1 VTKKSTESVA
11 ASSATWETLEA
22 FTRRSV
28 QELLQRMLEEEV
40 DGLLARG
47 RYERRAA
54 IDAPVGYRNAAGRGT
69 NATDDPASDRVG
81 FDLARGCIR
90 ALNSGLRLP
99 DVRAMDLILD
109 AGRPISQLFAGRGTC
124 GRERSVL
131 LDSDCY
137 DRGYGNWLPPG
148 VHDADTRVLGVKIL
162 ALVVM
167 LAGAALFAVAIGA
180 TIHIRQEAPPQNERP
195 AQTSPRSADPGRQ

>member
-1 VTKKSTESVA
+1 MTKKSTESVA

-99 DVRAMDLILD
+99 DVRA
-109 AGRPISQLFAGRGTC
+109 ISQLFAGRGTC

-180 TIHIRQEAPPQNERP
+180 TIHIRQEAPPPNERP